1 VKVATKRRITEAGRA
16 ELARTG
22 ALNLPHA
29 REVRHQRQET
39 TMQASIRFQSGLSAE
54 IGKTSASREA
64 LIVSATTS
72 YTALFAVLDRLR
84 TARNAKQIAA
94 LIDLLRPLQ
103 SGLLRSLQALG
114 ITTPDPSDDDYAP
127 ADGEPRT
134 LAEWTARWQDK
145 QAAQEQTATEATP
158 NGDA

>member
-1 VKVATKRRITEAGRA
+1 LKTTKRKITNAGRA

-29 REVRHQRQET
+29 RAVRHLRQEN
-39 TMQASIRFQSGLSAE
+39 TMQASIRFQSRLSAE

-103 SGLLRSLQALG
+103 SGLLRSLRALG
-114 ITTPDPSDDDYAP
+114 ITGKEAEDMSAAPTIADIQAEYAEKHRRE
-127 ADGEPRT
+127 AAV
-134 LAEWTARWQDK
+134 AEAS
-145 QAAQEQTATEATP
+145 
-158 NGDA
+158 NGNHDT

>member
-1 VKVATKRRITEAGRA
+1 MAKSVAKRNITPPGRA

-39 TMQASIRFQSGLSAE
+39 TRQASIRFQSRLAE
-54 IGKTSASREA
+54 EVGNTNASRQA

-84 TARNAKQIAA
+84 TARNAKQITA

-114 ITTPDPSDDDYAP
+114 VTTKDADDDRSAADQAALDSLLDYRKKDGD
-127 ADGEPRT
+127 DGE
-134 LAEWTARWQDK
+134 
-145 QAAQEQTATEATP
+145 TESSRDVAVP
-158 NGDA
+158 E

>member
-1 VKVATKRRITEAGRA
+1 MKVAKRNITESGRR

-39 TMQASIRFQSGLSAE
+39 TMQASIRFQEGLAKE
-54 IGKTSASREA
+54 IGKSSASRQA

-84 TARNAKQIAA
+84 TARNAKQITA

-103 SGLLRSLQALG
+103 SGLLRCLQALG
-114 ITTPDPSDDDYAP
+114 VAKDAGDTDEEVAPTIADIQAEYAEKHRREAAAEASDGNHDS
-127 ADGEPRT
+127 
-134 LAEWTARWQDK
+134 
-145 QAAQEQTATEATP
+145 
-158 NGDA
+158 

>member
-1 VKVATKRRITEAGRA
+1 VKAATKRKITEAGRA

-39 TMQASIRFQSGLSAE
+39 TMQASVCFQEGLAKE
-54 IGKTSASREA
+54 IGKTASASRQA

-84 TARNAKQIAA
+84 TARNAKQITA

-114 ITTPDPSDDDYAP
+114 VTTKDADDDRSA
-127 ADGEPRT
+127 AD
-134 LAEWTARWQDK
+134 
-145 QAAQEQTATEATP
+145 QAALDSLLSGLPQEGRRRWRNRIQSRCCSP
-158 NGDA
+158 

>member
-1 VKVATKRRITEAGRA
+1 MAKVATKRRITEAGRA

-29 REVRHQRQET
+29 RAVRHQRQET
-39 TMQASIRFQSGLSAE
+39 TMQASIRFQDDLAKE
-54 IGKTSASREA
+54 IGKNASASRQA

-84 TARNAKQIAA
+84 TARNAKQISA

-114 ITTPDPSDDDYAP
+114 VAAKDTDDERSAADQA
-127 ADGEPRT
+127 ALDSLLDFTKKDGDDGE
-134 LAEWTARWQDK
+134 AESNRN
-145 QAAQEQTATEATP
+145 AAIPE
-158 NGDA
+158 